1 MQKNKQSNE
10 NIQSYLQE
18 LEKEYGIN
26 KIDPNESINKKN
38 YNYLRLYN
46 LRLYNGTPSGPNFRS
61 KYEWPIKMRLK
72 YAWQMFKSYRTHLSK
87 YNPFD
92 FKSYKEEYNP
102 YGFDIYTKIYKT
114 STPWTRLKRF
124 LQEIKNMFRYTKKA
138 FFHTPSD
145 IKHYQKNKKRI
156 TWFENNIWGWFF
168 GSKKEKENHK
178 QKLQDLG
185 YILSEDGNSVE
196 YKTINK

>member
-1 MQKNKQSNE
+1 MQKNKQSNG
-10 NIQSYLQE
+10 NVQSYLQE

-26 KIDPNESINKKN
+26 TNKNKDPKTFAVS
-38 YNYLRLYN
+38 LYA
-46 LRLYNGTPSGPNFRS
+46 RTFSGSNFRS
-61 KYEWPIKMRLK
+61 KYEWSFKNRLK
-72 YAWQMFKSYRTHLSK
+72 QAWQMFKTYYTYLIK
-87 YNPFD
+87 YNPLD

-124 LQEIKNMFRYTKKA
+124 LREVGNVFKYTKKA
-138 FFHTPSD
+138 YFHTPSH

-156 TWFENNIWGWFF
+156 TWFEDNIWGWFF
-168 GSKKEKENHK
+168 GSKKEKETHK

-185 YILSEDGNSVE
+185 YTVSKDGNFVE
-196 YKTINK
+196 YRTINE

>member
-10 NIQSYLQE
+10 SVQSYLQE
-18 LEKEYGIN
+18 LEKEYGVS
-26 KIDPNESINKKN
+26 KTDPNKPIGKNKLQYVVGIYDKN
-38 YNYLRLYN
+38 
-46 LRLYNGTPSGPNFRS
+46 SSFSRS
-61 KYEWPIKMRLK
+61 MYEWPIKNRLNH
-72 YAWQMFKSYRTHLSK
+72 AWQMFKSYYRWLNK
-87 YNPFD
+87 YNPLD

-102 YGFDIYTKIYKT
+102 YGFDIYTKVYRT
-114 STPWTRLKRF
+114 STPWTRLKKF
-124 LQEIKNMFRYTKKA
+124 LQEVKNMFYYTFKA
-138 FFHTPSD
+138 YGFTP
-145 IKHYQKNKKRI
+145 ITVKHYQKNKKRI

-185 YILSEDGNSVE
+185 YTVSKDGNSVE